1 MLKQYL
7 IMAFSC
13 ALVACAGTPS
23 GENGGSDGDSAK
35 SSDCIY
41 EPSVRGYTVLD
52 EQNLIVSA
60 SGKRAYHVVLQRR
73 AYGLSS
79 SWAIAFKSPTGRI
92 CEGFSEVL
100 FRGHLD
106 GDRIR
111 ISSIRELSP
120 EEEENLL
127 IRFGKREPEIKQ
139 TPAPREVEGAEVE
152 ELDPDASE

>member
-1 MLKQYL
+1 MLKQYVIL
-7 IMAFSC
+7 VFSC

-23 GENGGSDGDSAK
+23 DDKTASDGDSAR
-35 SSDCIY
+35 SPDCIY

-60 SGKRAYHVVLQRR
+60 SSKRAYHVVLQRR

-79 SWAIAFKSPTGRI
+79 SWAIAFKSPTSRI

-100 FRGHLD
+100 FRGHLN
-106 GDRIR
+106 GDKIR
-111 ISSIRELSP
+111 IDSIRELSP

-139 TPAPREVEGAEVE
+139 APANHEVEGAEVE

>member
-1 MLKQYL
+1 M
-7 IMAFSC
+7 
-13 ALVACAGTPS
+13 
-23 GENGGSDGDSAK
+23 
-35 SSDCIY
+35 
-41 EPSVRGYTVLD
+41 LD

-60 SGKRAYHVVLQRR
+60 SAKRAYHVVLQRR
-73 AYGLSS
+73 AYGLNS
-79 SWAIAFKSPTGRI
+79 SWAIAFKSPTSRV

-111 ISSIRELSP
+111 IASIRALSP
-120 EEEENLL
+120 EEEEDLL

-139 TPAPREVEGAEVE
+139 APATNDVKGAEVE